1 MHHKTARDISKPLS
15 KAKMLAHDEVITSE
29 LINKVLSWGHSRVF
43 VYRRDPAVPNDN
55 YDIIGVLLVKKLLS
69 VDLAE
74 GCHVD
79 SVHRAL
85 KEPAVLDAEE
95 NLLSV
100 LNKFQDGMCHLA
112 IVHEH
117 SKASQEGRCEGNLEV
132 AGEGKNKPTMFCSLE
147 DVIETMLK
155 EDIFD
160 EEDLELGRVSR
171 PPVLLRAGS
180 SLSRG
185 GSSLSVLS
193 LRSGSS
199 CAHRFGRSTGRNM
212 GKRSSVA

>member
-1 MHHKTARDISKPLS
+1 MG
-15 KAKMLAHDEVITSE
+15 SE
-29 LINKVLSWGHSRVF
+29 LIHQVLSWGHSRVF
-43 VYRRDPAVPNDN
+43 VYRRDPT
-55 YDIIGVLLVKKLLS
+55 DIIGVLLVKKLLG

-74 GCHVD
+74 GCRID
-79 SVHRAL
+79 SVHQAL

-117 SKASQEGRCEGNLEV
+117 SKALQEETGEGNLEV
-132 AGEGKNKPTMFCSLE
+132 AGEGSSRPTRFCSLE

-160 EEDLELGRVSR
+160 EEDVELGRVSK
-171 PPVLLRAGS
+171 PAVLLRAGS

-185 GSSLSVLS
+185 LG

-199 CAHRFGRSTGRNM
+199 RVLRFSRGASGAWARG
-212 GKRSSVA
+212 